1 MSKSERIPEATP
13 VLGNV
18 MPCSLESLLP
28 WLIRARTELAE
39 LKGMSRI
46 MEEREG
52 LLHPLLLLE
61 TLDMALL
68 DNIQSTAA
76 EAFEQQIFTDAEQ
89 TPQARLILKSRDLLM
104 NSFSNPD
111 TTAPATIGEQLA
123 QVQFAVVGKMQW
135 RKQTPNSGRPG
146 GGGWVKDQ
154 GAQPEEIAPLLEDL
168 DSFLKNNQPQSD
180 PLVKWIMAAYQLETI
195 QPFTEHNGLIAQVY
209 LNLQLAANGLLK
221 YPMLNLSGYLRRN
234 QANYRRVFH
243 EVRSLGN
250 WLAYFK
256 FMLHGI
262 SSQARYSR
270 EKINLIL
277 KAKGDL
283 NERIRTNCNGVYS
296 LELVRLLVTYPVI
309 SPLRLSSRL
318 DIHYTTA
325 TRYLR
330 KLSEEGFLT
339 NRQSGKYQL
348 YANPE
353 LISLL
358 TEVKD
363 EFNQSLLD

>member
-13 VLGNV
+13 ALGNTV
-18 MPCSLESLLP
+18 PCTMESLLP

-52 LLHPLLLLE
+52 MLSPLLLLE
-61 TLDMALL
+61 TLGMALM

-76 EAFEQQIFTDAEQ
+76 EAFEQQIFTEAEQ
-89 TPQARLILKSRDLLM
+89 TAQARLILRSKDLLIK
-104 NSFSNPD
+104 SFREPMPDGSNTVHD
-111 TTAPATIGEQLA
+111 QLMQLQTAIT
-123 QVQFAVVGKMQW
+123 GKAQW
-135 RKQTPNSGRPG
+135 RKNSPNAGRSGG
-146 GGGWVKDQ
+146 DKAN
-154 GAQPEEIAPLLEDL
+154 GAQPDEIEPLLADL
-168 DSFLKNNQPQSD
+168 DGFLKDDQIPAD
-180 PLVKWIMAAYQLETI
+180 PLIKCLMAAYQLEVI
-195 QPFTEHNGLIAQVY
+195 QPFPEHNGLITQVF
-209 LNLQLAANGLLK
+209 LNLQLTANGLLH
-221 YPMLNLSGYLRRN
+221 YPLANFSGYLRRN
-234 QANYRRVFH
+234 QTNHRRVFR
-243 EVRSLGN
+243 EVRSGGN

-262 SSQARYSR
+262 ASQARYTR
-270 EKINLIL
+270 EKINQLL
-277 KAKGDL
+277 KTKNEL
-283 NERIRTNCNGVYS
+283 NERVRATCSGVYS
-296 LELVRLLVTYPVI
+296 LELVRLMVIYPVI

-330 KLSEEGFLT
+330 KLSEEGFLI

-353 LISLL
+353 LIATL

-363 EFNQSLLD
+363 EFSQSPSE